1 MRPICRALA
10 VAVVAGMMALAPS
23 PFVSAQQ
30 PAPEQPRFR
39 AGANLV
45 RVDAYVSQNGAA
57 VTDLTLQDFEVFED
71 GAPQRLES
79 FEVIRPRGPAPQNA
93 VVEPNTIAESRSM
106 AADAD
111 SRLFVLFMDIFHVHL
126 EGSYRAQNPIVN
138 FLNKVIGQDDM
149 IGIM

>member
-30 PAPEQPRFR
+30 AGSAPEQPRFR

-57 VTDLTLQDFEVFED
+57 ITDLTMQDFEVFED

-79 FEVIRPRGPAPQNA
+79 F
-93 VVEPNTIAESRSM
+93 
-106 AADAD
+106 
-111 SRLFVLFMDIFHVHL
+111 
-126 EGSYRAQNPIVN
+126 
-138 FLNKVIGQDDM
+138 
-149 IGIM
+149 